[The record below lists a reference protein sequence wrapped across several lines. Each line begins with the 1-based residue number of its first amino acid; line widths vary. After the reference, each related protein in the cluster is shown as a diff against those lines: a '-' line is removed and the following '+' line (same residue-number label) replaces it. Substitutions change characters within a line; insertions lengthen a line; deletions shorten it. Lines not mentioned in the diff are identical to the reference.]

1 MPTIVEVHMIRHAQ
15 SIANA
20 GEPTTD
26 PRSIPLSRLGHE
38 QARSLSESRLI
49 ESLIQ
54 RVHAGAIDLRLVA
67 SRMTRTHMTIEP
79 TAARIGRECNGGAPW
94 PVDRW
99 PVDEFTFLSF
109 ARLHRELGK
118 ATTITDRRRLGTP
131 YWERCDPNHCDG
143 EDAESFA
150 MFRNR
155 VRAMLARFREM
166 GEQARHETPAKRLV
180 LVVVAHNRT
189 MLMTQQECVW
199 PMLDDEAAMLAF
211 RSLILSPV
219 DVPNVAAL
227 PLRVHEDSVWVGPVR
242 WA

>member
-1 MPTIVEVHMIRHAQ
+1 MPTVVEVHMIRHAQ

-26 PRSIPLSRLGHE
+26 PHSIPLSQLGRE
-38 QARSLSESRLI
+38 QAGGLARSGLI
-49 ESLIQ
+49 DALIR
-54 RVHAGAIDLRLVA
+54 RVRDGEIDLRLIT
-67 SRMTRTHMTIEP
+67 SRMARTQQTLAP
-79 TAARIGRECNGGAPW
+79 AAARIGEECNGGDPW

-109 ARLHRELGK
+109 ARLNRELGK
-118 ATTITDRRRLGTP
+118 ASTIIDRRRLGTP
-131 YWERCDPNHCDG
+131 YWERCDPHHRDG
-143 EDAESFA
+143 DDAESFA
-150 MFRNR
+150 TFRNR
-155 VRAMLARFREM
+155 VRTMLARFREL
-166 GEQARHETPAKRLV
+166 GQEARRDNPGKRLV

-199 PMLDDEAAMLAF
+199 PMLNDEAAMLAF

-219 DVPNVAAL
+219 DVPNVASM
-227 PLRVHEDSVWVGPVR
+227 PLRVHEESVWVGPVR

>member
-1 MPTIVEVHMIRHAQ
+1 MPTVVEVHLIRHAQ

-20 GEPTTD
+20 GEATTD
-26 PRSIPLSRLGHE
+26 PHSTPLSLLGRE
-38 QARSLSESRLI
+38 QAQALAQSELI

-54 RVHAGAIDLRLVA
+54 RVRDGFIDLRLIA
-67 SRMTRTHMTIEP
+67 SRMTRTHETILP
-79 TAARIGRECNGGAPW
+79 TATRIGRECNAGSAW

-109 ARLHRELGK
+109 ARLNRELGK
-118 ATTITDRRRLGTP
+118 ATTIADRRRFGTP
-131 YWERCDPNHCDG
+131 YWEQCDPHHCDG
-143 EDAESFA
+143 PDAESFA
-150 MFRNR
+150 MFRER
-155 VRAMLARFREM
+155 VRQMLARFREL
-166 GEQARHETPAKRLV
+166 GQHARRENPQKRLV

-219 DVPNVAAL
+219 DVPNIAAM

>member
-1 MPTIVEVHMIRHAQ
+1 MPTVVEVHIIRHAQ

-20 GEPTTD
+20 GEATTD
-26 PRSIPLSRLGHE
+26 PHSIPLSALGRE
-38 QARSLSESRLI
+38 QAESLANSRLI

-54 RVHAGAIDLRLVA
+54 RVRDGAIDLRLIS
-67 SRMTRTHMTIEP
+67 SRMMRTQQTIHP
-79 TAARIGRECNGGAPW
+79 AAMRIGHECNGGSPW

-109 ARLHRELGK
+109 ARLNRELGK
-118 ATTITDRRRLGTP
+118 ATTIIDRRRLGTP
-131 YWERCDPNHCDG
+131 YWERCDPHHCDG
-143 EDAESFA
+143 DDAESFA

-155 VRAMLARFREM
+155 VREMLARFREV
-166 GEQARHETPAKRLV
+166 GQQARRQNPGKRLV

-199 PMLDDEAAMLAF
+199 PMLDDEASMLAF

-219 DVPNVAAL
+219 DVPNVATL
-227 PLRVHEDSVWVGPVR
+227 PLRVHEESVWVGPVR
-242 WA
+242 WE